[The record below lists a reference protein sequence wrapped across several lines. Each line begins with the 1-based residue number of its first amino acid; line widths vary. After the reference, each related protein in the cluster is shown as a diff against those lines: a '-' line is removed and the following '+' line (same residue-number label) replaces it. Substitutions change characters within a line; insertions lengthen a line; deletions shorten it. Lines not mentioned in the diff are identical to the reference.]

1 MLSWE
6 CNNCGFI
13 NLADEANCLRCGA
26 CAYDDTAALRII
38 IEVDE
43 EGESVSSAEAP
54 IDSGVTVSRRR
65 FQLI

>member
-13 NLADEANCLRCGA
+13 NLAHEPNCLRCGA
-26 CAYDDTAALRII
+26 CAYDDMTALRII

-43 EGESVSSAEAP
+43 EGEPGSSAEAP
-54 IDSGVTVSRRR
+54 MDSGVTVSRRR
-65 FQLI
+65 FQLF